1 MLGTGVKQM
10 EIRQSLKG
18 VKAAYML
25 CVVLELAAVILW
37 YENQF
42 PASMPFWVIGV
53 LPVILAI
60 FAAIRH
66 IQRRMTKVTISSD
79 RLHYETGLVS
89 KATRTVELAKV
100 QDVRVSMGL
109 WQRVFNVGNVSLET
123 AGSSSR
129 ILMESIDRPQ
139 EVANHILDM
148 ARIAG
153 KAAGEPIQP
162 RINPNEQAQG
172 SSGTHS

>member
-1 MLGTGVKQM
+1 M
-10 EIRQSLKG
+10 EIRQSLKA

-37 YENQF
+37 YESQF
-42 PASMPFWVIGV
+42 PDSLPFWVIGV

-60 FAAIRH
+60 FTAIRH
-66 IQRRMTKVTISSD
+66 IQRRMTKITISSD
-79 RLHYETGLVS
+79 RVHYETGLLS

-109 WQRVFNVGNVSLET
+109 WQRVFNIGNLSLET

-139 EVANHILDM
+139 EAANHILDM
-148 ARIAG
+148 ARTAG
-153 KAAGEPIQP
+153 KDLMAP
-162 RINPNEQAQG
+162 RIDANAPNKANQPNQ
-172 SSGTHS
+172 S

>member
-10 EIRQSLKG
+10 EIRQSLKA

-42 PASMPFWVIGV
+42 PASMPFWVIGA

-60 FAAIRH
+60 FAVIRH
-66 IQRRMTKVTISSD
+66 IQRRMTKITISSD
-79 RLHYETGLVS
+79 RVHYETGLMS

-100 QDVRVSMGL
+100 QDVRVSLSL
-109 WQRVFNVGNVSLET
+109 WQRVFNIGNLSLET

-148 ARIAG
+148 ARAAG
-153 KAAGEPIQP
+153 KEQFQP
-162 RINPNEQAQG
+162 RINVNEQAQG